1 MRVFLGAFSYFALI
15 IGILAASDD
24 AIKALAMVNQARQA
38 HGVPG
43 LAWDTGLEAYAQLWA
58 NEMASGRSR
67 FEHAQGPNR
76 PSQGENLYEQSAG
89 QCDAAYDNP
98 LQTGMHA
105 WLSQEHFYTGQP
117 ITTGHEPW
125 LHWVFVVYHDEDRMC
140 EGVCLVG
147 AIQVLRCVPIHA
159 RRKYRWAEA
168 VLNRTVTEY
177 TLTGRKFHVIDVK
190 EGLE

>member
-1 MRVFLGAFSYFALI
+1 MRTFVGAFSCFALV

-43 LAWDTGLEAYAQLWA
+43 LAWDTGLEAYAQFWA

-125 LHWVFVVYHDEDRMC
+125 LHWVFVVYDDEDRMC

-147 AIQVLRCVPIHA
+147 AIQVLRCVPFHA

-168 VLNRTVTEY
+168 VLNRTVTGH
-177 TLTGRKFHVIDVK
+177 TLTERKFYVM
-190 EGLE
+190 